1 VVPVNAPIE
10 VTVVRLYCKSPGSTH
25 LRKSAAAELA
35 TLLAAGWQ
43 EKQRKA
49 AADHFVVRLERPRPV
64 QPSMRLAQG
73 GPGRQ
78 GR

>member
-1 VVPVNAPIE
+1 
-10 VTVVRLYCKSPGSTH
+10 
-25 LRKSAAAELA
+25 
-35 TLLAAGWQ
+35 
-43 EKQRKA
+43 